1 MKVLPAI
8 LFLAFA
14 LPAFGQS
21 QPANTAVAPGCG
33 PANITFDVKTDNNQ
47 HPTAQPDAGKAILY
61 FLQDDADFD
70 SRSEAYDSVWTRR
83 RMDWRDAQR
92 FLFLCFG

>member
-8 LFLAFA
+8 VFLAFA

-33 PANITFDVKTDNNQ
+33 PANIEFDVKTDNNQ
-47 HPTAQPDAGKAILY
+47 HPTAQPDAGN
-61 FLQDDADFD
+61 DDLVFSAGRRRF
-70 SRSEAYDSVWTRR
+70 RLASEAYDSVWSRR